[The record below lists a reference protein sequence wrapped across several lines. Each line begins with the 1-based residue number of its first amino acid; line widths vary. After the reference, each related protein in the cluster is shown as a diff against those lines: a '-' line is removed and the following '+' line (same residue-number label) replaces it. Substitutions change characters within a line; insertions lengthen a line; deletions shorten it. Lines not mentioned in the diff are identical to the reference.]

1 LAALRPEDFARV
13 AGFAFER
20 AAGLALARDAGLL
33 AAREVVALDRELVVF
48 AREVVDF
55 ARVVARGLDAVRRA
69 AGADPISYTG
79 TSSWTTSSASWS
91 IMPPRKSA
99 ILFSSRPM
107 SRASLAVS
115 LSPTALAS
123 ASIKR

>member
-1 LAALRPEDFARV
+1 MAFDRP
-13 AGFAFER
+13 
-20 AAGLALARDAGLL
+20 AGLGLARDAGLL
-33 AAREVVALDRELVVF
+33 AARDVVALDREVVAF

-69 AGADPISYTG
+69 AGAAPISDTG

-91 IMPPRKSA
+91 MMATRKSA
-99 ILFSSRPM
+99 IFFSSRPM

-123 ASIKR
+123 ASMAR